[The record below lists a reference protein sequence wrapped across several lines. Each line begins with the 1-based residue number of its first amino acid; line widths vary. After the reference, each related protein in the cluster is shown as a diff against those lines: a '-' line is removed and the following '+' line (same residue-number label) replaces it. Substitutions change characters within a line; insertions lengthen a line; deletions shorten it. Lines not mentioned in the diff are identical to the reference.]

1 MKKIMSEMLV
11 YVLASEIRI
20 MTWVNTCKT
29 VIA

>member
-20 MTWVNTCKT
+20 VTWVNTCKT
-29 VIA
+29 VNA